1 LLLNINDMISLL
13 DGMRLY
19 WIKWDLLVKSISNLN
34 TRDTLRLMLVFEF
47 DMISFNFEL
56 LLSLR

>member
-1 LLLNINDMISLL
+1 MLLLNMNDMILLL

-56 LLSLR
+56 LSLR

>member
-1 LLLNINDMISLL
+1 MLLLNINDMILL
-13 DGMRLY
+13 FDGMRLY

-56 LLSLR
+56 LSLR